1 MESPMTSM
9 GKSYGFR
16 DSLGGCHQRHRYFAT
31 RRSFGPQTGLMAVL
45 RGAASASGGWCGWW
59 DFRCSNI
66 FQQNSKSST
75 DFLLGLSLKLSLNG
89 SCDIRFPF
97 FLSALLQTLDGSE
110 WMNRTSM
117 ILRCLMLVK
126 EKTRSSSWENR
137 QFGRP
142 SKLFAVQ
149 CMEGACHR
157 LQPWESVS
165 GAKMS
170 GCSATG
176 YLPIRGWQ
184 CLM

>member
-1 MESPMTSM
+1 M
-9 GKSYGFR
+9 GAIS
-16 DSLGGCHQRHRYFAT
+16 DIVISQ
-31 RRSFGPQTGLMAVL
+31 
-45 RGAASASGGWCGWW
+45 RGAHLVHRLAWWPCCAALPVLVVDDVDDEISGVPTS
-59 DFRCSNI
+59 FNRIPSLQRI
-66 FQQNSKSST
+66 
-75 DFLLGLSLKLSLNG
+75 FLLGLSLKLSLNG

>member
-1 MESPMTSM
+1 M

-16 DSLGGCHQRHRYFAT
+16 DSLGGCHQRHRYLAAW
-31 RRSFGPQTGLMAVL
+31 RSFGPQTGLMAVL

-66 FQQNSKSST
+66 FQHLNSKSST

-117 ILRCLMLVK
+117 ILCCLMLVK